1 VTAGAAAGQSSA
13 PGILLRST
21 AELKRLIRAL
31 GIAPGGRRAQRKSE
45 RTVGPTTPKS
55 STTSAARGEVPPAVP
70 PEPAH
75 GRRRRFVSPL
85 ALPILAINVVAPALL
100 VAALLYVDQYRTG
113 LVHAEIN
120 SLVTQGKLIAG
131 ALGENALSS
140 PTGAM
145 TLDTTAARQMLRRMI
160 STVHTRAR
168 LYDEDG
174 LLLADSRE
182 LVTRREVVLGVLPP
196 PETPSPLMRWFDHRY
211 DQILRWFL
219 APPASEHGY
228 SRLARQESAEVL
240 RALDGHVTS
249 NVANIGNGL
258 MDISVAVPVEGLR
271 KVLGALVLSVDSHDI
286 EAAVRNER
294 LHALE
299 LLLGVLL
306 ITALLS
312 AILAGTIGRPIRRLA
327 QAADRVRRLQG
338 RHVAIPDF
346 TDRGDEIGDL
356 SGSLRAMTLALY
368 RRLDAIEA
376 FAADVA
382 HEIKNPLSS
391 LRSAIETVTRTSDPE
406 QQRRLLKI
414 VEADIGRLNRLISD
428 ISDASRL
435 DAELSRAE
443 TGPVDLAAMLRT
455 VVEIYTAAASEG
467 RPRFEL
473 DLTASDADLK
483 VPGVETRLGQ
493 VIRNLVD
500 NAVSFSPPYGI
511 IRLAA
516 RREGR
521 YVRLTVD
528 DEGPGF
534 PEGKLEAI
542 FDRFYSERPATE
554 PFGTHSG
561 LGLSI
566 SRQIVEAHEGRI
578 SAENRVDLARRV
590 VGARFIVELPVQ

>member
-1 VTAGAAAGQSSA
+1 MEVGQPPASRVLPRPFAA
-13 PGILLRST
+13 
-21 AELKRLIRAL
+21 LKRPIRAL
-31 GIAPGGRRAQRKSE
+31 GILFGRRPHRKGE
-45 RTVGPTTPKS
+45 RNVEPTAAKS
-55 STTSAARGEVPPAVP
+55 SAASEARGEISPAVP
-70 PEPAH
+70 PELTR
-75 GRRRRFVSPL
+75 GRRRRFISPL

-113 LVHAEIN
+113 LVQAEIN

-140 PTGAM
+140 PAGAM

-182 LVTRREVVLGVLPP
+182 LVARRQVVLGVLPP
-196 PETPSPLMRWFDHRY
+196 PETPSALTRWFDRRY
-211 DQILRWFL
+211 DRIRHWFV
-219 APPASEHGY
+219 APPMGGYDY
-228 SRLARQESAEVL
+228 SRLAQQESVDVL
-240 RALDGHVTS
+240 RALDGHVAS
-249 NVANIGNGL
+249 NVAKIGNGL

-271 KVLGALVLSVDSHDI
+271 KVLGALLLNVDSHDI

-299 LLLGVLL
+299 LLFGVLL

-312 AILAGTIGRPIRRLA
+312 ALLAGTIGRPIHRLA

-338 RHVAIPDF
+338 RRVAIPDF

-356 SGSLRAMTLALY
+356 SGSLRAMTFALY

-406 QQRRLLKI
+406 QQRRLLAI

-443 TGPVDLAAMLRT
+443 TGPVDLGAMLRT
-455 VVEIYTAAASEG
+455 VIEIYTAVAAEG
-467 RPRFEL
+467 GPRFEL
-473 DLTASDADLK
+473 DLAASDADLM

-500 NAVSFSPPYGI
+500 NAVSFSPPQGV

-516 RREGR
+516 HREGR

-528 DEGPGF
+528 DQGPGI
-534 PEGKLEAI
+534 PEGKLGAI
-542 FDRFYSERPATE
+542 FDRFYSERPAME
-554 PFGTHSG
+554 QFGTHSG

-566 SRQIVEAHEGRI
+566 SRQIVEAHDGRI

-590 VGARFIVELPVQ
+590 VGARFTVELPVY

>member
-1 VTAGAAAGQSSA
+1 MGLATVIKKSRIGQRVAPAPPSGQAGEPAAGPTSGVAGAAGSAPSSA
-13 PGILLRST
+13 
-21 AELKRLIRAL
+21 A
-31 GIAPGGRRAQRKSE
+31 
-45 RTVGPTTPKS
+45 
-55 STTSAARGEVPPAVP
+55 

-85 ALPILAINVVAPALL
+85 VLPILAINAVAPALL

-113 LVHAEIN
+113 LVQAEIN

-140 PTGAM
+140 PAGAM
-145 TLDTTAARQMLRRMI
+145 TLDTKAARQILRRMI
-160 STVHTRAR
+160 STVRTRAR

-182 LVTRREVVLGVLPP
+182 LVARRQVVLGVLPP
-196 PETPSPLMRWFDHRY
+196 PETPDALTRWFDRRY
-211 DQILRWFL
+211 QQVYRWFV
-219 APPASEHGY
+219 APPSGDYGY
-228 SRLARQESAEVL
+228 SRLAQQESAEVL
-240 RALDGHVTS
+240 RALDGHVAS
-249 NVANIGNGL
+249 NVAKIGGGL
-258 MDISVAVPVEGLR
+258 MDISVAMPVEGLR
-271 KVLGALVLSVDSHDI
+271 KVLGALVLSVDSGDI
-286 EAAVRNER
+286 EAAVRAER

-299 LLLGVLL
+299 LLLGVLF

-312 AILAGTIGRPIRRLA
+312 ALLAGTIGRPIRRLA

-338 RHVAIPDF
+338 RHVVIPDF

-356 SGSLRAMTLALY
+356 SGALRAMTFAVY

-391 LRSAIETVTRTSDPE
+391 LRSAIEIVTRTTDPE

-455 VVEIYTAAASEG
+455 VVEIYAAAAADG
-467 RPRFEL
+467 GPRFEI
-473 DLTASDADLK
+473 DLGASDAELK

-500 NAVSFSPPYGI
+500 NAVSFSPPGGT

-516 RREGR
+516 YREGP
-521 YVRLTVD
+521 YVRITVD
-528 DEGPGF
+528 DEGPGL
-534 PEGKLEAI
+534 PEGKLDAI
-542 FDRFYSERPATE
+542 FDRFYSERPPAE
-554 PFGTHSG
+554 QFGTHSG

-566 SRQIVEAHEGRI
+566 SRQIVEAHDGQI
-578 SAENRVDLARRV
+578 KAENRLDLARRV
-590 VGARFIVELPVQ
+590 VGARFTVELPVR